1 MTFFSVRSSSI
12 IYFPLPSLCVCVCVS
27 VCDTV
32 FLVLYLTTPP
42 PTKDAKDSNLK
53 VTPRHTEE
61 KHRINKMKMYKVL
74 SIICLMIIAGRSEEV
89 PTSED
94 VNETLKEGE
103 EVSKVRF
110 FFISRERNDAK
121 NSNISTA

>member
-1 MTFFSVRSSSI
+1 
-12 IYFPLPSLCVCVCVS
+12 
-27 VCDTV
+27 
-32 FLVLYLTTPP
+32 
-42 PTKDAKDSNLK
+42 
-53 VTPRHTEE
+53 
-61 KHRINKMKMYKVL
+61 
-74 SIICLMIIAGRSEEV
+74 MIIAGRSEEV

-110 FFISRERNDAK
+110 FFISRERNNAK

>member
-1 MTFFSVRSSSI
+1 
-12 IYFPLPSLCVCVCVS
+12 
-27 VCDTV
+27 
-32 FLVLYLTTPP
+32 
-42 PTKDAKDSNLK
+42 
-53 VTPRHTEE
+53 
-61 KHRINKMKMYKVL
+61 MKMYKVL